1 MKINV
6 LATESVMVIDKD
18 STDWELN
25 GRKGTSYKA
34 YCHSKKDGKVS
45 VDEIKVTEEV
55 YNKLEPMQKYFFGG
69 EVDIRNGRFIATSA
83 ELTAPQKSGTAPHA
97 PASK

>member
-6 LATESVMVIDKD
+6 LATESVLVIDKD
-18 STDWELN
+18 SSDWEMN

-34 YCHSKKDGKVS
+34 YCHTKKDGKVS

-55 YNKLEPMQKYFFGG
+55 YNKLEEMTKYYFGG
-69 EVDIRNGRFIATSA
+69 ELDIKNGRFVANSA
-83 ELTAPQKSGTAPHA
+83 ELSPAKSTSAAHATANK
-97 PASK
+97 